1 VLQSPVVDKTGLAG
15 QYDIELSW
23 RLPGAVASSDD
34 DPLGKPT
41 LFLALEEQLALK
53 LERGDEDVEFL
64 AIDDVQPPLDN

>member
-1 VLQSPVVDKTGLAG
+1 
-15 QYDIELSW
+15 
-23 RLPGAVASSDD
+23 VASSDD